1 MRVAFARFA
10 IAASLA
16 ITASF
21 ATPGYAAGQKAGEQK
36 VSKELAK
43 PLVAAQKAMKDNDL
57 ATALTNV
64 KEADAMPN
72 LTDFDKFTIQ
82 EFYANIYIGQKD
94 YANAAVA
101 YEKMADSPALP
112 AEKKKNV
119 LTNAVLLDSN
129 ANKIDNMKRYGTQL
143 EALGPLDPK
152 VVGPLAVAYYN
163 SGDTAKAQQLAQQE
177 LARAQA
183 AGEPPQQGILDIV
196 ARTQLK
202 SNDMAA
208 SSKTLETLVTTYGD
222 PNDWAQ
228 LIDIAFGTKG
238 IHDIEAL
245 HLYRLRVLTN
255 AKTSVEDYATM
266 AAVADQLSYPVEEV
280 TFLEHGMQTGVVT
293 ASDKAGARLGAARPK
308 AAKDKAT
315 IGEFEGIAKARK
327 TGDYDVKLAE
337 TYYGYGRFADAA
349 DAATRAMTKGGLKDP
364 SEAPMVLGEALAA
377 QGKNAEAADAFNK
390 ASGAVWPH
398 IAHLWVVYTQRKYT
412 TATTH

>member
-1 MRVAFARFA
+1 MRVPFARFA
-10 IAASLA
+10 IAVSLA
-16 ITASF
+16 AAFFAS
-21 ATPGYAAGQKAGEQK
+21 PGHAEDQK

-57 ATALTNV
+57 ATALASV

-129 ANKIDNMKRYGTQL
+129 TNKIDNVKRYGTAL
-143 EALGPLDPK
+143 EALGPLDSK

-208 SSKTLETLVTTYGD
+208 SSKTLETLVTNYGD

-266 AAVADQLSYPVEEV
+266 AAVADQLNYPVEEV
-280 TFLEHGMQTGVVT
+280 TFLEHGLSTNAIT
-293 ASDKAGARLGAARPK
+293 ASDKAGAKLGAARPK

-327 TGDYDVKLAE
+327 TGDYDLKLAE
-337 TYYGYGRFADAA
+337 TYYGYNRYADAA
-349 DAATRAMTKGGLKDP
+349 DAAMRAMSKGGLKDP
-364 SEAPMVLGEALAA
+364 SEANMVLGEALAA
-377 QGKNAEAADAFNK
+377 QGKNAEAVDALSK
-390 ASGAVWPH
+390 ANAGAWPA
-398 IAHLWVVYTQRKYT
+398 IAHLWTVYTQRKYT
-412 TATTH
+412 TATTR

>member
-1 MRVAFARFA
+1 MRVPFARFA

-16 ITASF
+16 IVAAF
-21 ATPGYAAGQKAGEQK
+21 ATPGYAADDKASEQK

-43 PLVAAQKAMKDNDL
+43 PLVAAQTAMKTNDL
-57 ATALTNV
+57 TTALTHV

-72 LTDFDKFTIQ
+72 LTEFDKFTIQ

-94 YANAAVA
+94 YANAATA

-129 ANKIDNMKRYGTQL
+129 ANKMDGVKRYGAQL
-143 EALGPLDPK
+143 EALGPLDSK

-183 AGEPPQQGILDIV
+183 AGEAPQQGILDIV

-208 SSKTLETLVTTYGD
+208 SSKTLETLVTNYGD

-266 AAVADQLSYPVEEV
+266 AAVADQLTYPVEEV
-280 TFLEHGMQTGVVT
+280 AFLDHGIQTNAIT
-293 ASDKAGARLGAARPK
+293 ASDKAGAKLGAARPK
-308 AAKDKAT
+308 ATKDKAT

-327 TGDYDVKLAE
+327 TGDYDLKLAE

-349 DAATRAMTKGGLKDP
+349 DAATRAMTKGGLKDA
-364 SEAPMVLGEALAA
+364 SEANMVLGEALAA
-377 QGKNAEAADAFNK
+377 QGKNAEAVDALNK
-390 ASGAVWPH
+390 AKAGAWPN
-398 IAHLWVVYTQRKYT
+398 IAHLWIVYTQRKYT